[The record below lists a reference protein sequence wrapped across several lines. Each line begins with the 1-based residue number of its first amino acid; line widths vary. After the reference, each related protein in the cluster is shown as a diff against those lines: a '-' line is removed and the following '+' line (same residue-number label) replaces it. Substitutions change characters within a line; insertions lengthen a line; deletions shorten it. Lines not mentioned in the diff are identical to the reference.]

1 MRRAIPVLLLTV
13 AGLIP
18 LWRFEATPHE
28 STAVLA
34 GNAPETA
41 PAAPSTTGAPPAG
54 GDQNTPASTTSTG
67 STESTSYGAVQVQVT
82 FTGEKIT
89 EVRALR
95 APTSTRTQGALPKLR
110 QSALTAQSADIDTVS
125 GATQT
130 SQAYAKSLQA
140 AIDARGR

>member
-1 MRRAIPVLLLTV
+1 MRRVIPALLLTV

-34 GNAPETA
+34 DPGTPDPGTPQPGA
-41 PAAPSTTGAPPAG
+41 TT
-54 GDQNTPASTTSTG
+54 TPDGSGQSATTSATG
-67 STESTSYGAVQVQVT
+67 STEATNYGSVQVQVT
-82 FTGEKIT
+82 FAGDRIT
-89 EVRALR
+89 EVRTLR

-130 SQAYAKSLQA
+130 SQAYARSLQA
-140 AIDARGR
+140 AIDAKGR

>member
-1 MRRAIPVLLLTV
+1 MRRVIPVLLLTV

-34 GNAPETA
+34 DPAPAETGS
-41 PAAPSTTGAPPAG
+41 AAPSTSGAPPAG
-54 GDQNTPASTTSTG
+54 GGQPASTSTTG
-67 STESTSYGAVQVQVT
+67 SSESTNYGSVQVQVT
-82 FTGEKIT
+82 FTGDRIT

-95 APTSTRTQGALPKLR
+95 APTSTRTQGALPQLR
-110 QSALTAQSADIDTVS
+110 QSALSAQSADIDTVS

-140 AIDARGR
+140 AIDAKGR